1 MKNRIPLLSLSLLL
15 IALAL
20 LFSATQILAYVD
32 CTPEGINAGEEYEGC
47 PNLQKTAR
55 WHIGWPDGHSSEIT
69 LQGSGKCASGT
80 ICCDQTQRTT
90 ECWPLFGF
98 PSMTSAGKW
107 SVVVTNRV
115 ANTTTN
121 SSCPGSCVTANVV
134 SCASAGSTTFKAEHT
149 CVSGGG
155 AGCENGAQMPLCDP
169 PDEADLFECCCVNS
183 YGQCTSSP
191 ILIDVAGDGF
201 SLGGLQEG
209 VNFDLNSDGSK
220 EKLSWTTHNSDD
232 AWLALDRNNNGT
244 IDIGAELFGNH
255 TPQPPS
261 TFARNGFLALA
272 VFDTPANGG
281 NGNGVIDRSDAVF
294 SLLRLWGDT
303 NLNGISESGELQPL
317 LQAGVS
323 VLEFRYK
330 TSKLTDENGNRFR
343 YRSKVRDVRGE
354 HIDRWAWDVFLVTA
368 P

>member
-1 MKNRIPLLSLSLLL
+1 MKNRTTLLSLAFLVTLG
-15 IALAL
+15 I
-20 LFSATQILAYVD
+20 LFSATQISAVD
-32 CTPEGINAGEEYEGC
+32 CTPEGINASEVYQPC
-47 PNLQKTAR
+47 PNLLKTAR
-55 WHIGWPDGHSSEIT
+55 WHIGWPDGHSTETMIH
-69 LQGSGKCASGT
+69 GSGKCASGT
-80 ICCDQTQRTT
+80 VCCDQTQRTT

-98 PSMTSAGKW
+98 PSTTSAGKW

-121 SSCPGSCVTANVV
+121 SSCPGSCVTANIV

-149 CVSGGG
+149 CESGGG

-169 PDEADLFECCCVNS
+169 PDVADLWECCCVNS

-191 ILIDVAGDGF
+191 ILIDVAGNGF
-201 SLGGLQEG
+201 NLGGLQDG
-209 VNFDLNSDGSK
+209 VSFDLNSDGSK
-220 EKLSWTTHNSDD
+220 EKLSWTVLNSDD

-244 IDIGAELFGNH
+244 IDTGAELFGNY

-261 TFARNGFLALA
+261 TSAKNGFLALA

-294 SLLRLWGDT
+294 SQLRLWGDT
-303 NLNGISESGELQPL
+303 NHNGISESAEMQTLA
-317 LQAGVS
+317 QAGVA
-323 VLEFRYK
+323 VLEFEYK
-330 TSKLTDENGNRFR
+330 ISKLTDENGNRFR
-343 YRSKVRDVRGE
+343 YRSKVRDVRRE
-354 HIDRWAWDVFLVTA
+354 HLGRWAWDVFLMTA